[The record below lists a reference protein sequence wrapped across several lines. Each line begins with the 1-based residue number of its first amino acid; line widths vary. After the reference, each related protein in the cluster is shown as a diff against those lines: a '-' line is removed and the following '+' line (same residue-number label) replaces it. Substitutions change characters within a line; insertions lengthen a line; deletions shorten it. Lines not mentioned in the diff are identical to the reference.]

1 MAELCDEKAKK
12 LAADYDRQPCGK
24 RHNIK
29 LDKLAYNL
37 AQFSMEVILG
47 DCVIDYDGTCLM
59 QGGVIP
65 IIVDFAG
72 VYLARMHSS
81 SRYIT
86 KLGRLEEDYIKPII
100 LGQDQT
106 VVVRA
111 LIDKIIGR
119 KIFVNVLVENEKREL
134 KSTARLLFIERK
146 E

>member
-1 MAELCDEKAKK
+1 MAELGDEKAKK
-12 LAADYDRQPCGK
+12 LAEDYDGQPCGK
-24 RHNIK
+24 SHNIK
-29 LDKLAYNL
+29 LDKLSYEA
-37 AQFSMEVILG
+37 AQFSMEVRLR

-81 SRYIT
+81 SQYIT
-86 KLGRLEEDYIKPII
+86 KLARLEEDYLQPII
-100 LGQDQT
+100 LGQNQT

-111 LIDKIIGR
+111 LIDKIIGK

-134 KSTARLLFIERK
+134 KGTARLLFIERK